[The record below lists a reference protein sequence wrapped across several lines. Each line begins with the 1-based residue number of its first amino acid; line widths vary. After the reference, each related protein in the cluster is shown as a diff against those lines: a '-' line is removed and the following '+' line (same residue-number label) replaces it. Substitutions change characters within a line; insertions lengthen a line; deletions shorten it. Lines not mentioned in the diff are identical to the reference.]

1 MAGVEYDHSFEI
13 RIIGDSGVGKSSL
26 IYTFDGE
33 DNNVKE
39 IPFGDYAKY
48 NVTRKVL
55 EIGEL
60 SFNVHF
66 MSVLYVYYMIV
77 YRDRFVRYIWK

>member
-1 MAGVEYDHSFEI
+1 M
-13 RIIGDSGVGKSSL
+13 GKSSL

-39 IPFGDYAKY
+39 IPFGVYAKY
-48 NVTRKVL
+48 NVTTKVL

-60 SFNVHF
+60 SFNVYF
-66 MSVLYVYYMIV
+66 MYVLYVYYIIV
-77 YRDRFVRYIWK
+77 CRDRFVRYIWK

>member
-1 MAGVEYDHSFEI
+1 MAGVEYDHRFEI

-39 IPFGDYAKY
+39 IPFGVYAKY
-48 NVTRKVL
+48 NVTTKIL

-60 SFNVHF
+60 SFNVYF
-66 MSVLYVYYMIV
+66 MYVLCV
-77 YRDRFVRYIWK
+77 

>member
-39 IPFGDYAKY
+39 IPFGVYAKY
-48 NVTRKVL
+48 NVTTKIL
-55 EIGEL
+55 EISEF

-66 MSVLYVYYMIV
+66 MYVLCVY
-77 YRDRFVRYIWK
+77 

>member
-26 IYTFDGE
+26 IYKFDGE

-39 IPFGDYAKY
+39 IPFGVYTKY
-48 NVTRKVL
+48 NETTKVL

-66 MSVLYVYYMIV
+66 MYVLYVYYMIV